1 MNINSVYIVFRYLLF
16 GIIFSLSF
24 SQTTGKISGK
34 VVDSETNEPIIGANI
49 MLLNTTIGTSTDVE
63 GNFYLINIS
72 PKNYDLIVSVIGYKQ
87 TTYENITVS
96 VNRTTNLDINIEQT
110 VVEGDVVVVTANQ
123 VNIKKDQTSSVKNIS
138 SDMLDILPVENISAV
153 INMQAGVVANHF
165 RGGRDT
171 EVTYLV
177 DGVSVDENLG
187 GNTTAISVDP
197 SAVQDLEVITGT
209 FNAEYGRAM
218 SGVVN
223 QISKEGANNLGL
235 SASIHYSN
243 YLSDNEHIFP
253 GIMQYDI
260 NQNIDRKIQI
270 SGPLLKNKIFYFFNF
285 RSQINNN
292 HLNGYHYFNPDD
304 FSSFDTNDES
314 QWYSE
319 HTGDHVFESYC
330 SEESGNAIL
339 DYSGESVS
347 REDCPDYGSCRVIF
361 VGCFD
366 AQGNEIASG
375 DGIEEVCQDLGGILD
390 YERKSFY
397 FTYSGMNRPE
407 AIDRSFCDLVSQTL
421 SSQSGF
427 ISTQYLAAEWRS
439 KNDKLVPMNKSEN
452 ISILG
457 KISIKPFHSL
467 KVNLLYSENRDNW
480 FGYSHGLKYN
490 PYSGSEEF
498 KIANMKSM
506 HINYMLS
513 NAAFFDIRYSKIM
526 SVYNNYKFK
535 NISSN
540 NLETDE
546 IDGYVHDTLDIS
558 INGFSTG
565 GHSRNYTKNRQGR
578 DNLKFDMM
586 WQVNKV
592 HNLKY
597 GFDGIFHDN
606 SIREYSI
613 RDSSN
618 YDLNYTP
625 IIMQDTV
632 SSYAE
637 EYDINSKEYSFYFQ
651 DKMEFNEM
659 VINAGFRYDAFYPET
674 TYPSDYRNPR
684 NEILNQ
690 PQSNEFQAK
699 TKTQISPR
707 FGLAYQV
714 GDAAVMHFSY
724 GHFFQMPPMYAM
736 FANYDRIIPVYDFS
750 TILGNPNLEA
760 EKTVQYE
767 IGIWQRLSSSLGLEL
782 NLYYRDIYNLLS
794 TTIITTYNEVKY
806 GLYTNK
812 DYGNVRG
819 LEAIMD
825 FHVNNLSMYFNYTMQ
840 YTRGNADSPT
850 QSFDFEGNNKDPV
863 NILMP
868 MSWDQRNTF
877 NATLTYSLNDLT
889 ITTIAYYNSGTPFS
903 YEPISTSTLANI
915 NLLPNNEYKPANYS
929 VDLTGSYRFKY
940 NSHKIKINFSIY
952 NLFDRLNEYNVNSQT
967 GRAGS
972 AIITESEIGAF
983 YSNFNTIEDTYIVP
997 TNYSAP
1003 RNIKIGI
1010 QYEF

>member
-1 MNINSVYIVFRYLLF
+1 MCNILKLLLCF
-16 GIIFSLSF
+16 ILISCLS

-34 VVDSETNEPIIGANI
+34 VTDLKTKEPIVGANV
-49 MLLNTTIGTSTDVE
+49 MLLNTSIGTSTDNE
-63 GNFYLINIS
+63 GNYYLINLS
-72 PKNYDLIVSVIGYKQ
+72 PKNYDVTVSVIGYKQ
-87 TTYENITVS
+87 TTFQNISVS
-96 VNRTTNLDINIEQT
+96 VNRTTNLNFSIEQT
-110 VVEGDVVVVTANQ
+110 LVEGDVVVVTANQ

-138 SDMLDILPVENISAV
+138 SDMLDILPVENISSV

-187 GNTTAISVDP
+187 GNTTAITVDP

-223 QISKEGANNLGL
+223 QISKEGSNDFGL
-235 SASIHYSN
+235 STSIHYAN
-243 YLSDNEHIFP
+243 YFSDNNNIFP
-253 GIMQYDI
+253 GIKQYDI
-260 NQNIDRKIQI
+260 NDNIDRKIQI
-270 SGPLLKNKIFYFFNF
+270 SGPLLKNKIFYF
-285 RSQINNN
+285 INVRNQVNDN
-292 HLNGYHYFNPDD
+292 HLNGYHYFNPND

-319 HTGDHVFESYC
+319 HTGEHVFESYC
-330 SEESGNAIL
+330 AEVTGNQIL
-339 DYSGESVS
+339 DENGNYLSKE
-347 REDCPDYGSCRVIF
+347 ECTNYGTCKVIF
-361 VGCFD
+361 LGCFD
-366 AQGNEIASG
+366 AMGNEIASG
-375 DGIEEVCQDLGGILD
+375 GDNIEQVCQELGGTLD
-390 YERKSFY
+390 YDRKSFY
-397 FTYSGMNRPE
+397 FTYSGINRPE
-407 AIDRSFCDLVSQTL
+407 AISRSNCDLVSQFL

-427 ISTQYLAAEWRS
+427 VSTQFVEANWRE
-439 KNDKLVPMNKSEN
+439 KNDALVPMNRSKNTSL
-452 ISILG
+452 LG
-457 KISIKPFHSL
+457 KLSLNPIQNL

-480 FGYSHGLKYN
+480 YGYSHGLKYN
-490 PYSGSEEF
+490 PFSASKES
-498 KIANMKSM
+498 KVATMNSI
-506 HINYMLS
+506 HINYMINNS
-513 NAAFFDIRYSKIM
+513 AFFDVRYSKIL
-526 SVYNNYKFK
+526 SRYNNYRFGEIIAD
-535 NISSN
+535 NIQ
-540 NLETDE
+540 TDE

-565 GHSRNYTKNRQGR
+565 GHSRGYTKNKQAR

-586 WQVNKV
+586 WQINKS
-592 HNLKY
+592 HNLKF
-597 GFDGIFHDN
+597 GFDGINHDN
-606 SIREYSI
+606 SIREYSL

-618 YDLNYTP
+618 YDLIYNP

-637 EYDINSKEYSFYFQ
+637 EYDIKSKEFSFYMQ

-674 TYPSDYRNPR
+674 SYPSDYRNPR

-690 PQSNEFQAK
+690 PQSEEIKARI
-699 TKTQISPR
+699 KTQISPR

-767 IGIWQRLSSSLGLEL
+767 IGIWQKLNSSLGLEL

-794 TTIITTYNEVKY
+794 TTVITTYNEVKY

-819 LEAIMD
+819 LEAIFD
-825 FHVNNLSMYFNYTMQ
+825 FHINNISMFMNYTMQ

-877 NATLTYSLNDLT
+877 NVTLTYSLSNFNIMST
-889 ITTIAYYNSGTPFS
+889 AYFNSGTPYS
-903 YEPISTSTLANI
+903 YVPISTSSLANI

-929 VDLTGSYRFKY
+929 VDITGSYKFNY
-940 NSHKIKINFSIY
+940 ESHSIKINFSVY
-952 NLFDRLNEYNVNSQT
+952 NVFDRLNEYNVNSQT

-972 AIITESEIGAF
+972 AIITDAERAAF

-997 TNYSAP
+997 TNYSSP